1 MPRKISKVNF
11 KLKHM
16 ELFLMALVLVIG
28 AIILYV
34 IHRRTTNAINA
45 NINNVGNNIT
55 SVANNVTTNVNN
67 VANNITSVTT
77 NVPSQDRKL
86 ILFYAE
92 WCGASRQ
99 FLPVWDEIV
108 ESVKI
113 ETQKVNVDEN
123 QEMAKEYEIQY
134 LPTLY
139 LVSGKTRVKYDG
151 SRTKN
156 NILEFVSA

>member
-34 IHRRTTNAINA
+34 IHRRTTNANINNVGN

-55 SVANNVTTNVNN
+55 SAANNVTNN
-67 VANNITSVTT
+67 VA

-139 LVSGKTRVKYDG
+139 LVSGKTRVKYEG

>member
-1 MPRKISKVNF
+1 M
-11 KLKHM
+11 
-16 ELFLMALVLVIG
+16 
-28 AIILYV
+28 
-34 IHRRTTNAINA
+34 
-45 NINNVGNNIT
+45 
-55 SVANNVTTNVNN
+55 
-67 VANNITSVTT
+67 
-77 NVPSQDRKL
+77 
-86 ILFYAE
+86 
-92 WCGASRQ
+92 
-99 FLPVWDEIV
+99 WDEIV
-108 ESVKI
+108 ESVRI